1 MGPGTVPVLKAF
13 WDKLHMFELLV
24 SFISGLTQIFTWST
38 LSLMFIG
45 IAVGFAVGILP
56 GLGGPA
62 TIALMLPFI
71 VKMKPV
77 EAFAILLG
85 MASVLGTTGDITSI
99 LFGVPG
105 EPTTAATIVDGHS
118 MAKKGQAGR
127 ALGAV
132 LMSSLIGALFGAFIL
147 ALFIPVVRPLVL
159 TFGSPELFMLAI
171 LGLTFV
177 SSLSG
182 EAIVKG
188 LLGAGIGLFLAT
200 VGLDP
205 QTGLQRFTFGQVFL
219 WDGVGLVPITM
230 GFFAIPE
237 IIDLGVQKSSIAKD
251 QVEHLGGVMEG
262 VKDTFRHWWLVIRC
276 SAVGAFCA
284 IIPGMGAS
292 VSQWLAYAQA
302 QQASKNRENFG
313 KGAVEGVLGPGA
325 ANNSSMGGGLI
336 TTVAFGVPASVLLAI
351 LTGAFLIQGIIP
363 GPDMLIPEAKG
374 GHLGLTFSFVWIMV
388 VSNIITVAICLLFL
402 NQLVKITYIRGSVIV
417 PIILLLI
424 YLGTF
429 AEKNAFADLILM
441 LIFGMLG
448 WVMHRLEWPRPP
460 FILGLV
466 LGFLA
471 ESRLFLSV
479 QNYGL
484 HWLLRPSVLVIM
496 TLTLAGAIY
505 PFVRAMRKRSRD
517 VKRPLSAPEGSSPP
531 SQTRTLRLNWPAA
544 FSLFIVVVFA
554 CALWKSRTFPFTT
567 GFFPWVIGFPVLA
580 LALFQ
585 LIMDMK
591 GKGGTGDPDMLP
603 EAHPD
608 LPENV
613 VNRRTAITFAW
624 IFAWFAG
631 IWLFGFT
638 IGAPL
643 CTFIQLKFGE
653 REKWP
658 LSLILT
664 FIAWAFLYIVF
675 ERLLYVP
682 FPEGELFVWLNLA
695 E

>member
-1 MGPGTVPVLKAF
+1 
-13 WDKLHMFELLV
+13 MFELLT
-24 SFISGLTQIFTWST
+24 SFVSGLTQIFTWST
-38 LSLMFIG
+38 FSLMGVG

-85 MASVLGTTGDITSI
+85 MASVLATTGDITSV

-105 EPTTAATIVDGHS
+105 EPTTAATIVDGHP
-118 MAKKGQAGR
+118 MAKKGEAGR

-132 LMSSLIGALFGAFIL
+132 LMSSLVGAVFGAFIL

-159 TFGSPELFMLAI
+159 SFGSPELFMLAI

-200 VGLDP
+200 IGLDP
-205 QTGLQRFTFGQVFL
+205 QTGIQRFTFGQVFL

-237 IIDLGVQKSSIAKD
+237 IIDLGVQRSSIAKE
-251 QVEHLGGVMEG
+251 QVKHIGGVMEG

-276 SAVGAFCA
+276 SAIGAFCA

-292 VSQWLAYAQA
+292 VSQWLAYAHALQS
-302 QQASKNRENFG
+302 SKDKDSFG
-313 KGAVEGVLGPGA
+313 KGAIEGVLGPGA

-351 LTGAFLIQGIIP
+351 LVGAFLIQGIVP
-363 GPDMLIPEAKG
+363 GPDMLIPEARG
-374 GHLGLTFSFVWIMV
+374 GHLGLTFSFVWIIV
-388 VSNIITVAICLLFL
+388 VSNIITVTVCLLFL
-402 NQLVKITYIRGSVIV
+402 NQLVKITYVRGSVII

-429 AEKNAFADLILM
+429 AEKNAFADLPLM
-441 LIFGMLG
+441 LVFGMLG
-448 WVMHRLEWPRPP
+448 WVMQRFDWPRPP

-466 LGFLA
+466 LGNLA

-484 HWLLRPSVLVIM
+484 QWLLRPSVLVIM
-496 TLTLAGAIY
+496 ALTLAGALY
-505 PFVRAMRKRSRD
+505 PIIRAMRKRREAE
-517 VKRPLSAPEGSSPP
+517 KRGLSSSGGTLP
-531 SQTRTLRLNWPAA
+531 SLQAGQTGKLRLSWATA
-544 FSLFIVVVFA
+544 FSFVVVAIFT

-580 LALFQ
+580 LAIFQ
-585 LIMDMK
+585 LIVDLKNK
-591 GKGGTGDPDMLP
+591 GDTSKGDPLAEADP
-603 EAHPD
+603 E
-608 LPENV
+608 LSRNV
-613 VNRRTAITFAW
+613 VNRRTAVTFAW
-624 IFAWFAG
+624 IFAWFVG

-643 CTFIQLKFGE
+643 CTFIQLKIGE
-653 REKWP
+653 RERWP
-658 LSLILT
+658 LSIILS
-664 FIAWAFLYIVF
+664 FIAWAFIYVLF

-695 E
+695 GS